1 MSSSTSL
8 PSWQLATPTATEP
21 DLARALAHLAGP
33 ADELVASMPD
43 ALIPRTG
50 FHTGLNGSG
59 PFSVAGLTA
68 MWDAHPDWHRG
79 TCPGCGGT
87 IRTAR
92 LLGHGGT
99 GVLVGCCTSC
109 GAIANR
115 AVADG
120 AHALSLVPEVTR
132 ATAGRM
138 RRRAR

>member
-1 MSSSTSL
+1 MSISISL

-21 DLARALAHLAGP
+21 DLARALGHLAGH

-43 ALIPRTG
+43 ALIPGTG

-59 PFSVAGLTA
+59 PFSVAGLTV
-68 MWDAHPDWHRG
+68 MWDAHPDWHGGR
-79 TCPGCGGT
+79 CPACEGS

-109 GAIANR
+109 GAIAHR
-115 AVADG
+115 TLAGA

-138 RRRAR
+138 RQRAR